1 MVRTAQQTTDDGVG
15 RLLREQAQTG
25 IGVHDALSAILA
37 GKEAF
42 DFLWVSSFALSAVAG
57 LPDVGLLNPDDIL
70 SAVRVLNRATKLP
83 LVVDLDSGHGTPLQ
97 THFMVDSLVKAG
109 VSAVCIEDNPSE
121 KRSSLY
127 DGYKRA
133 LVPIPVHQTRIR
145 AARLAIDNID
155 SVDNQRGQ
163 PGRHGSCAV
172 IARTEALVAGEGLSA
187 ALRRAEAY
195 VESGADAV
203 FVQCVAPTA
212 EELFGF
218 LHEWNRRTPVFL
230 APTRYPDTP
239 RDKFHSAGASHVIY
253 ANHALRAAHAAMAR
267 TMRVLANGGSP
278 NDVEPE
284 LSTVATVSTDVGE
297 PAIRELDAML
307 STC

>member
-1 MVRTAQQTTDDGVG
+1 MVQPALQMSQGGGVG
-15 RLLREQAQTG
+15 DLLRERTQTG

-37 GKEAF
+37 TKEAF

-57 LPDVGLLNPDDIL
+57 LPDLGLLNRDDML
-70 SAVRVLNRATKLP
+70 TAVRVLGRATTLP
-83 LVVDLDSGHGTPLQ
+83 LVIDLDSGYGTPLQ
-97 THFMVDSLVKAG
+97 THFMVNSLLASG
-109 VSAVCIEDNPSE
+109 VSAVCIEDNPVE

-127 DGYKRA
+127 DGYERV
-133 LVPIPVHQTRIR
+133 LVPIPVHEARIR
-145 AARLAIDNID
+145 AARIAIDT
-155 SVDNQRGQ
+155 RGAD
-163 PGRHGSCAV
+163 CAV
-172 IARTEALVAGEGLSA
+172 IARTEALVAGEGLAA

-195 VESGADAV
+195 VGAGADAV

-218 LHEWNRRTPVFL
+218 LEAWHRRTPVFL

-239 RDKFHSAGASHVIY
+239 RAKFHGAGATHVIY

-267 TMRVLANGGSP
+267 TMRVLANGGSA

-284 LSTVATVSTDVGE
+284 LSSVATVSTDVGE
-297 PAIRELDAML
+297 PAIRALNAML
-307 STC
+307 SPR